1 MEQKLYARV
10 GRSFKPI
17 PNYVG
22 MYWDGVDWTKE
33 RTKHSVARCYD
44 QNGTIL
50 YMFFLWKI
58 QDTNWYDA
66 VREASLCGGYLP
78 SHAQAALAV
87 ERCEELR
94 EDNNW
99 YWTRDEY
106 SSTDA
111 WHWRWGSSSS
121 FATFSGDGKSN
132 GNQFNCARI
141 FFDTTIKL

>member
-44 QNGTIL
+44 QNGLTL
-50 YMFFLWKI
+50 HMFFLWKI
-58 QDTNWYDA
+58 QSTNWYDA
-66 VREASLCGGYLP
+66 VREASLCSGYLP
-78 SHAQAALAV
+78 SHAQAAIAV

-94 EDNNW
+94 EDNDW

-106 SSTDA
+106 SSRTA
-111 WHWRWGSSSS
+111 WSWYWSSSYS
-121 FATFSGDGKSN
+121 FAYFDDDSKSSDGQSY
-132 GNQFNCARI
+132 CARI
-141 FFDTTIKL
+141 FFDTIIKL

>member
-22 MYWDGVDWTKE
+22 MYWDGEDWTKE
-33 RTKHSVARCYD
+33 RTKHSIARCYD
-44 QNGTIL
+44 QNGLTL
-50 YMFFLWKI
+50 HMFFLQKV
-58 QDTNWYDA
+58 QNTNWYSA
-66 VREASLCGGYLP
+66 VRKASSCGGYLP

-94 EDNNW
+94 EDNGG

-106 SSTDA
+106 SSYDA
-111 WHWRWGSSSS
+111 WYWYWGSSYS
-121 FATFSGDGKSN
+121 FAYFGIGTKSN
-132 GNQFNCARI
+132 GGQFSCARI
-141 FFDTTIKL
+141 FFETKIKL